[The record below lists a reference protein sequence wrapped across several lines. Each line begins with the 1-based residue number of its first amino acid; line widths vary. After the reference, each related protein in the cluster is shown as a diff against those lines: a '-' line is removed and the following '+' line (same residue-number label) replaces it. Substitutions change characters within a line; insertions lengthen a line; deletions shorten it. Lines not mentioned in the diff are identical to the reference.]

1 MAFKVQAQ
9 IFVHGS
15 ISITPALHQGMEH
28 DTKLMH
34 GTARHVTSQPLL
46 LAFLD
51 LISNFQENGINVN
64 DERASHSGG
73 LRFDFGQYSEGVQL
87 LPLLPVLY
95 RRASAN
101 RARSSSNRSG

>member
-34 GTARHVTSQPLL
+34 GTARHVT
-46 LAFLD
+46 AT
-51 LISNFQENGINVN
+51 
-64 DERASHSGG
+64 ASCFSG
-73 LRFDFGQYSEGVQL
+73 FDQQL
-87 LPLLPVLY
+87 
-95 RRASAN
+95 
-101 RARSSSNRSG
+101 SGEWDQRQR

>member
-28 DTKLMH
+28 DTKLM
-34 GTARHVTSQPLL
+34 HVTSQPLL